1 MRMKLKFRYCNK
13 KSNKVN
19 DKKKKNQQQT
29 KESLFWIQSYSAP
42 CIHDLFVLR
51 VCDLLSCLFVFLDLP
66 VS

>member
-1 MRMKLKFRYCNK
+1 MTK
-13 KSNKVN
+13 KQQQ
-19 DKKKKNQQQT
+19 QQQT